1 MILTRELNQGLPK
14 GLLRSLCCPVC
25 LSYLF
30 YSHGDENRANL
41 TCDSCH
47 SVFPVIDRLPY
58 FLLRDEN
65 WEMKADEIEGE
76 ANYNLKTIPMEVHNQ
91 RNDFIDNNTARF
103 LQESQVDISLDDVL
117 IVGGSFP
124 ELLFFEKK
132 CKNITLI
139 DIVPELTRI
148 YVRETEKR
156 KITADWVCGDG
167 ECLPFENETYDTV
180 IVRQTLHHLL
190 KYHSAICEFFRVCKI
205 GGKILLIDEPYTA
218 ADFSCAPL
226 SLLSDDFLLY
236 NSFKLGELREKC
248 NVPKSPIN
256 SYEKI
261 DILAYLEA
269 KREYIQPV
277 ENDYETLLSD
287 KYLSFS
293 ILSCLFSLG
302 LHSTDFELFWPQE
315 TAWVDMSAETPR
327 FCHGPN
333 PNLKIL
339 PINRLIASGWVSIAA
354 KKTSAGKLYRDRSTI
369 QAMPIDSVVHM

>member
-1 MILTRELNQGLPK
+1 MIITRELHQELHQ
-14 GLLRSLCCPVC
+14 GLLRRLCCPVC
-25 LSYLF
+25 LSNLF
-30 YSHGDENRANL
+30 FEYVDEKRANL
-41 TCDSCH
+41 ICDSCH
-47 SVFPVIDRLPY
+47 NVFPLIDRLPY

-65 WEMKADEIEGE
+65 WKMKADEIEGE
-76 ANYNLKTIPMEVHNQ
+76 ANYNLKTIPMEVHSQ
-91 RNDFIDNNTARF
+91 RNDFVDSNTDKF
-103 LQESQVDISLDDVL
+103 LRESQADISLDDVL

-139 DIVPELTRI
+139 DIVPKLTRI
-148 YVRETEKR
+148 YFRETEKR

-218 ADFSCAPL
+218 PDFSCAPL

-236 NSFKLGELREKC
+236 KSFKLGEFREEC
-248 NVPKSPIN
+248 NVPKSPVN

-333 PNLKIL
+333 PNLNTSL
-339 PINRLIASGWVSIAA
+339 VNRLVTTGWASIAA
-354 KKTSAGKLYRDRSTI
+354 KKTSATSIFRNRSKI
-369 QAMPIDSVVHM
+369 QAVPIDSV